1 MANLASARWPDLE
14 PSDVVLIPLGST
26 EQHGPHLPFSTDTVI
41 AQSVAQSVA
50 GELIPAGVRTTVAPA
65 LAVGA
70 SGEHQSFAGTIS
82 MGHEALGRVVIE
94 IARSVKTWAP
104 RLVFVNGHGGNAPTL
119 LTACK
124 QLRAEDHQ
132 VMWVAC
138 GVPGQDAHAG
148 REETS
153 LMLLLDPTSVRMELA
168 VPGAQEPLRE
178 LMPTLREAGV
188 QAVSTSGV
196 LGNPMGA
203 TAREGSDL
211 MRRMS
216 GEIVAQVFAA
226 WPELDPGHSVRGAD

>member
-1 MANLASARWPDLE
+1 MANLASARWPDLG

-41 AQSVAQSVA
+41 AQSVAESVA
-50 GELIPAGVRTTVAPA
+50 GELISAGVHATVAPA

-70 SGEHQSFAGTIS
+70 SGEHQSFAGTLS
-82 MGHEALGRVVIE
+82 MGHEALSQVVIE
-94 IARSVKTWAP
+94 MARSVKTWAP

-119 LTACK
+119 RAACE

-153 LMLLLDPTSVRMELA
+153 LMLFLVPNSVRMDLA
-168 VPGAQEPLRE
+168 VPGALDPLRD
-178 LMPTLREAGV
+178 LMPALLEGGV
-188 QAVSTSGV
+188 HAVSPSGV
-196 LGNPMGA
+196 LGNPIGA
-203 TAREGSDL
+203 TADEGHEL
-211 MRRMS
+211 MRRIS
-216 GEIVAQVFAA
+216 SEIVGQVFGT
-226 WPELDPGHSVRGAD
+226 WPELNPRHGTKGQD